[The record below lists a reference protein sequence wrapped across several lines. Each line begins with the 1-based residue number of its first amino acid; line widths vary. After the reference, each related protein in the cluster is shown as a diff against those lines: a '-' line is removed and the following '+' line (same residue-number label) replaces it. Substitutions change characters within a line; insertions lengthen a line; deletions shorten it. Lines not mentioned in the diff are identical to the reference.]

1 MKTILASSFD
11 LNQLLA
17 DGILIEKYLEGGSLM
32 SRSKG
37 EGMRVGRLGCLV
49 LLVLTAGISRA
60 QTPARSQNTEQTKAQ
75 PAAQRALELQ
85 PEEIIKKFSQRE
97 TEFYEAWM
105 QYTYHQT
112 AEVKVVSVN
121 GIPKNEKMTTISD
134 IVFKDNGAR
143 EVQIRRRAGDLR
155 SVVYTMEDEEVIN
168 NLQPFALTEKELPE
182 YNVKYVGK
190 EKVDELD
197 CYVFS
202 VDPKILKGNKM
213 YFEGKIWVDDRDLQ
227 IVRTVGKPVPQK
239 KGNLFPDF
247 ETIRQMIDN
256 KYWFPVW
263 THAESDL
270 HFSKSETVHIEETIT
285 YADYKRFASKT
296 TIQFEPVEPKN

>member
-1 MKTILASSFD
+1 MVMRLIRLSF
-11 LNQLLA
+11 
-17 DGILIEKYLEGGSLM
+17 LM
-32 SRSKG
+32 
-37 EGMRVGRLGCLV
+37 
-49 LLVLTAGISRA
+49 LLVLAAGISWA
-60 QTPARSQNTEQTKAQ
+60 QTPVPSQNTEQSKVR
-75 PAAQRALELQ
+75 PAAQRAGDLP

-105 QYTYHQT
+105 QYTYHQI
-112 AEVKVVSVN
+112 AEVRVVSVN
-121 GIPKNEKMTTISD
+121 GIPKNEKMTTTSD

-143 EVQIRRRAGDLR
+143 EVQILRRAGDLH

-182 YNVKYVGK
+182 YNVKYEGK
-190 EKVDELD
+190 EKVDELN

-202 VDPKILKGNKM
+202 VDPKVLKGNKI
-213 YFEGKIWVDDRDLQ
+213 YFEGKIWVDDEDLQ

-239 KGNLFPDF
+239 KNNRFPDF

-270 HFSKSETVHIEETIT
+270 HFSSDTVHIAETIT
-285 YADYKRFASKT
+285 YTNYKRFASKT
-296 TIQFEPVEPKN
+296 TIQFEPIEQNEQK